1 MRKKLMMLILL
12 CAAMVPAAAQEDQSH
27 ILIKKVDGTVDSLLL
42 NNVRD
47 IYHSRRD
54 VNGVEQQ
61 DISTLRLRT
70 LGAECVYPLKEIDY
84 VVMPNHGRYISFLGT
99 TSTDDGQGGSNRTS
113 VYSDDFLDKNQPVS
127 YRWVSNDRI
136 YLSTGDRSENVRI
149 NSDSRVGSFTFR
161 SDTLTADTYIV
172 YYPGTQT
179 DAFNKV
185 IIPTVQ
191 EQKTP
196 NNSDHLGASGDCG
209 TATATRQANSS
220 YSFSLDH
227 KTAVLCFIP
236 RVDSLESIRLKHIA
250 VKSTDGKMLGG
261 TYTLSTDG
269 LSLVDETGSDTL
281 TLKTSDFILPH
292 NKQKPANAGND
303 ENLLD
308 NNAAGYDA

>member
-70 LGAECVYPLKEIDY
+70 LGSECVYPLKEIDY

-127 YRWVSNDRI
+127 YRWVMNDRI
-136 YLSTGDRSENVRI
+136 FLPSGDRSDNVRI
-149 NSDSRVGSFTFR
+149 NSDSRAGSFRFQ
-161 SDTLTADTYIV
+161 SDTLTADTYVV
-172 YYPGTQT
+172 YYPGTKT

-209 TATATRQANSS
+209 TAKATRNEDDGS
-220 YSFSLDH
+220 YSFTLTH
-227 KTAVLCFIP
+227 KAAYLCFLP
-236 RVDSLESIRLKHIA
+236 HIDYLPSA
-250 VKSTDGKMLGG
+250 RITKITLSCDAAIAG
-261 TYTLSTDG
+261 TYQLSESG
-269 LSLVDETGSDTL
+269 LYNESN
-281 TLKTSDFILPH
+281 TS
-292 NKQKPANAGND
+292 NAID
-303 ENLLD
+303 RKSVV
-308 NNAAGYDA
+308 